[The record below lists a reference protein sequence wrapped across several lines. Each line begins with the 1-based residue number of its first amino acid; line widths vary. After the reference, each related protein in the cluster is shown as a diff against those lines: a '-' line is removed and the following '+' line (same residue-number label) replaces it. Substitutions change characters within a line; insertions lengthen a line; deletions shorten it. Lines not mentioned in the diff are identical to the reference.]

1 MRDKDNTERREH
13 KTEITAHLELMLMI
27 LTLAAVIFAA
37 GYYVAA
43 MQIAAL
49 VKTIL
54 N

>member
-13 KTEITAHLELMLMI
+13 KTEITAHAQMMLMI

-37 GYYVAA
+37 GYYVAMSEA
-43 MQIAAL
+43 AAL